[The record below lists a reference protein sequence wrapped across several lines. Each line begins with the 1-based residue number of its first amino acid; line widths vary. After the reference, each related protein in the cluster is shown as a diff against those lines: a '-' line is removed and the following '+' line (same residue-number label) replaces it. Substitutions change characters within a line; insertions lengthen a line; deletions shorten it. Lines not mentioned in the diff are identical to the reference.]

1 MKPTILLVFGG
12 DSECERTVLA
22 PLDPEFIQMPDCDH
36 PDATAA
42 LARADALIVA
52 LQRVDGALLDR
63 APNCKIVSR
72 LGVGFDTIDI
82 PAATQRG
89 VQVTYVPDYGVD
101 EVSAQA
107 IALIM
112 ACMRGVV
119 QQANDTRAGKW
130 NGISVAPVKR
140 LRDSTCGVV
149 GFGRIGR
156 ETGLKA
162 RGLGFRVLVYDPL
175 VDPANIRAAGCE
187 PVSFEQLLAESDYV
201 TLHTPLSEGT
211 RHLINAKTL
220 RLMKPTAYL
229 VNTARGGLVDEAAL
243 IEALDAGVLKGAGI
257 DVLQKEPPPPDH
269 PFLHHPKIIVTP
281 HFSFYSEEAVR
292 ELHTRGAEEVLRK
305 LTGQPPRCPLNKVGA

>member
-63 APNCKIVSR
+63 APKCKIVSR

-156 ETGLKA
+156 EAGLKA

-175 VDPANIRAAGCE
+175 VDPANIRATGCE